1 MLPAAAGHWISGLFC
16 ELVLLCG
23 VHVSSFLRSHCLS
36 IWQLR
41 LHVQLLV
48 VDASLFVADGHTV
61 SLTAIPCRIHRI
73 SSDLRS

>member
-16 ELVLLCG
+16 ELGLLCG
-23 VHVSSFLRSHCLS
+23 VHASSFLLSHCLS

-48 VDASLFVADGHTV
+48 ADASLFVLAFAGLV
-61 SLTAIPCRIHRI
+61 AIGWMGGT
-73 SSDLRS
+73 